1 MAAPFREGMTMPR
14 KLLAS
19 FALCL
24 LSTFALLRPAFAW
37 DEPDLVEIYSIDF
50 EPAAAN
56 LAMSSTVFIP
66 RKDSCNEGNGRSCES
81 LIGNTVA
88 DALRATYGTDLAI
101 QNSGG
106 LRADLTCP
114 IVDIPTDNCPAYVPP
129 PYPITGSQVSIIL
142 PFANLIVTL
151 QVTGLELKAM
161 LENGVSQ
168 MPSPAGRF
176 PQVSGLCFTYDI
188 ALTPGA
194 RVVSAV
200 RQAGDGSCTGAVIAL
215 NSGAT
220 TYSLAMPNFIAA
232 GGDGYPDFTGRF
244 VHFGRDDVVVA
255 DYLLANDPIT
265 PTLQGRIVC
274 TTSGATPCPVIAP

>member
-1 MAAPFREGMTMPR
+1 MPR
-14 KLLAS
+14 KLLVG

-24 LSTFALLRPAFAW
+24 LSTSAFARSAFAW
-37 DEPDLVEIYSIDF
+37 NEPELVEIYSIDF
-50 EPAAAN
+50 EPATAN
-56 LAMSSTVFIP
+56 LAMSSGVFIP
-66 RKDSCNEGNGRSCES
+66 RKDSCNEANGRTCES
-81 LIGNTVA
+81 LVGNTVA
-88 DALRATYGTDLAI
+88 DAMRATYGTDLAI

-129 PYPITGSQVSIIL
+129 PYPITGGKVSTVL

-151 QVTGLELKAM
+151 EITGLELKAM

-168 MPSPAGRF
+168 MPSPSGRF
-176 PQVSGLCFTYDI
+176 PQVAGFCFTYDI
-188 ALTPGA
+188 SLTPGA
-194 RVVSAV
+194 RIVSAV
-200 RQAGDGSCTGAVIAL
+200 RQAGDGSCSGAVIDF
-215 NSGAT
+215 NNGAA
-220 TYSLAMPNFIAA
+220 TYALAMPNFTAS

-244 VHFGRDDVVVA
+244 INLGRDDVVVA

-274 TTSGATPCPVIAP
+274 TTSGATPCPVTAP